1 MRASVSSEFAL
12 EVEKVTFQYG
22 KYVALNNVSFNLRK
36 GKFAVLLGL
45 NGAGKTTLFSLT
57 TRLFKTQGGSVRIF
71 GNGVHNNSTAALQN
85 LGVVFQQ
92 RTLDMDLTVQ
102 QNLMYFAALHGMSRT
117 LSKERM
123 QIELERIGLAE
134 KIHEK
139 VRTLSG
145 GQLRRVEIA
154 RSLMHQPALLVL
166 DEATVGL
173 DMGSREEI
181 LTYMRQL
188 CDEQQISLL
197 WATHLIDEVSDTDQ
211 VLVLHRG
218 QLIADSMAAE
228 LVSQSETSDIR
239 RAFQYLIDRADS
251 KSDGI

>member
-1 MRASVSSEFAL
+1 MRTPVSSEFSL
-12 EVEKVTFQYG
+12 EVEGVTFQYG
-22 KYVALNNVSFNLRK
+22 EYIALNDVSFKLRK
-36 GKFAVLLGL
+36 GKFTVLLGL

-57 TRLFKTQGGSVRIF
+57 TRLFNTQTGSVRIF
-71 GNGVHNNSTAALQN
+71 GNDVHRNSTAALQN

-92 RTLDMDLTVQ
+92 RTLDVDLTVQ
-102 QNLMYFAALHGMSRT
+102 QNLMYFAALHGMPRALSR
-117 LSKERM
+117 ERM
-123 QIELERIGLAE
+123 RIELERIGLVE
-134 KIHEK
+134 KVHEK

-173 DMGSREEI
+173 DIGSREGI
-181 LTYMRQL
+181 LKYMRQL

-211 VLVLHRG
+211 VLILHRG
-218 QLIADSMAAE
+218 KLIANGMAAE
-228 LVSQSETSDIR
+228 LVSLSEVSDIR
-239 RAFQYLIDRADS
+239 QAFQHLIDRADS
-251 KSDGI
+251 KPDDI